1 MKILHTSDWHIGKQ
15 LYGFKRY
22 PEFKAFLEWLSLT
35 IQQQNIDVLI
45 VAGDIFDTNTP
56 SLQAQELY
64 FEFLASV
71 HKTQC
76 SHVVV
81 IAGNHD
87 SAYVLEAPKPIL
99 KKLDIHVVG
108 RVADNIEDE
117 VLLLKHPTKEEIMA
131 IICAVPYLRDKDIR
145 NSDAGE
151 SQSDKN
157 QKTIKGI
164 QQHYQKV
171 LTAAKNKQDELTNT
185 KTQAL
190 VPIIATGH
198 LFTAGGKTTEN
209 DGVRDLYVGNL
220 GHIHADMLKGVA
232 DYVALG
238 HLHMPQKVTDSDV
251 IRYCGS
257 PIAMSFGEANQTKIV
272 CVVEFVT
279 DLYGVSTHVHE
290 IAIPKFQKL
299 QSIKGDWSLIQE
311 QISLLKK
318 TKDSYWL
325 EVVYEGKEV
334 MGQLHQELL
343 TMVESSNLQILHT
356 KNNQFRNAVL
366 QQESTAVSLQSMSE
380 TEVFN
385 RLLELKEIPPEQI
398 DELKECYAIALQQL
412 MQHN

>member
-22 PEFKAFLEWLSLT
+22 PEFKAFLEWLSHT
-35 IQQQNIDVLI
+35 IQEQKIDVVI

-64 FEFLASV
+64 FQFLARV
-71 HKTQC
+71 HQTQC

-87 SAYVLEAPKPIL
+87 SAYVLEAPKTIL
-99 KKLDIHVVG
+99 KKLNIHVVG
-108 RVADNIEDE
+108 SATEHIEDE
-117 VLLLKHPTKEEIMA
+117 VLLLKDSNNGELVQA
-131 IICAVPYLRDKDIR
+131 IVCAVPYLRDRDIR
-145 NSDAGE
+145 NSDAQE

-157 QKTIKGI
+157 QKTIEGI

-171 LTAAKNKQDELTNT
+171 FTAAKNKQDELA

-220 GHIHADMLKGVA
+220 GHIHADLLEGVA

-238 HLHMPQKVTDSDV
+238 HLHMPQKVTNSDV

-257 PIAMSFGEANQTKIV
+257 PIAMSFGEAEQNKIV
-272 CVVEFVT
+272 CMVELIS
-279 DLYGVSTHVHE
+279 DLCGISTQVRE
-290 IAIPKFQKL
+290 IAVPKFQKL
-299 QSIKGDWSLIQE
+299 HSIKGDWLQIKE

-318 TKDSYWL
+318 NKESYWL

-334 MGQLHQELL
+334 RGQLHQELL
-343 TMVESSNLQILHT
+343 TMVENSNLQIVHT

-366 QQESTAVSLQSMSE
+366 QQDPSAIHLQSMSE
-380 TEVFN
+380 NEVFN
-385 RLLELKEIPPEQI
+385 RLLELKKIPSEQI
-398 DELKECYAIALQQL
+398 DELKECYEIALQQL
-412 MQHN
+412 TQHN

>member
-22 PEFKAFLEWLSLT
+22 PEFKAFLEWLSHT
-35 IQQQNIDVLI
+35 IQEQNIDVVI

-64 FEFLASV
+64 FQFLARIYQ
-71 HKTQC
+71 TQC

-87 SAYVLEAPKPIL
+87 SAYVLEAPKSVL
-99 KKLDIHVVG
+99 KKLNVYVIGSITDQ
-108 RVADNIEDE
+108 IEDE
-117 VLLLKHPTKEEIMA
+117 ILLLKDSNNDDFVQA
-131 IICAVPYLRDKDIR
+131 IVCAVPYLRDRDIR

-157 QKTIKGI
+157 QKTIEGI
-164 QQHYQKV
+164 QQHYHKV
-171 LTAAKNKQDELTNT
+171 FATAKKIQVEIA

-238 HLHMPQKVTDSDV
+238 HLHMPQKVANSDV
-251 IRYCGS
+251 VRYCGS
-257 PIAMSFGEANQTKIV
+257 PIAMSFGEAEQNKIV

-279 DLYGVSTHVHE
+279 DLCGISTLVHE
-290 IAIPKFQKL
+290 IAVPKFQKL

-311 QISLLKK
+311 QISVLKK
-318 TKDSYWL
+318 NKGSYWL

-334 MGQLHQELL
+334 KGQLHQELL

-356 KNNQFRNAVL
+356 KNNQFRNTVL
-366 QQESTAVSLQSMSE
+366 QQTTTPVSLQSMSE
-380 TEVFN
+380 NEVFN
-385 RLLELKEIPPEQI
+385 RLLELKKIPPEQL
-398 DELKECYAIALQQL
+398 DELKECYEIALQQL
-412 MQHN
+412 TQHN

>member
-22 PEFKAFLEWLSLT
+22 PEFKAFLEWLSNT
-35 IQQQNIDVLI
+35 IEEQNIDVLI

-64 FEFLASV
+64 FEFLARV
-71 HKTQC
+71 HHTKC
-76 SHVVV
+76 SHVVI

-87 SAYVLEAPKPIL
+87 SSYVLEAPKTIL
-99 KKLDIHVVG
+99 RTLNIHVVG
-108 RVADNIEDE
+108 SATEHIEDE
-117 VLLLKHPTKEEIMA
+117 VLLLKDSSNHEFVLA
-131 IICAVPYLRDKDIR
+131 IVCAVPYLRDRDIR

-157 QKTIKGI
+157 QKTIEGI

-171 LTAAKNKQDELTNT
+171 FTFAKNKQVELA

-238 HLHMPQKVTDSDV
+238 HLHMPQKVTHSDV
-251 IRYCGS
+251 MRYCGS
-257 PIAMSFGEANQTKIV
+257 PLAMSFGEAEQNKIV
-272 CVVEFVT
+272 CMVELIS
-279 DLYGVSTHVHE
+279 DLCGISAQVRE
-290 IAIPKFQKL
+290 IAVPKFQKL
-299 QSIKGDWSLIQE
+299 HSIKGDWSQIE
-311 QISLLKK
+311 AQISLLKK
-318 TKDSYWL
+318 TKESYWL

-334 MGQLHQELL
+334 RGQLHQELL
-343 TMVESSNLQILHT
+343 TMVENSNLQILHT
-356 KNNQFRNAVL
+356 KNNQFQNAVL
-366 QQESTAVSLQSMSE
+366 QQGSNTIHLQSLSE
-380 TEVFN
+380 NDVFN
-385 RLLELKEIPPEQI
+385 RLLELKKIPAEQI
-398 DELKECYAIALQQL
+398 DELKECYEIALQQL
-412 MQHN
+412 TQHN